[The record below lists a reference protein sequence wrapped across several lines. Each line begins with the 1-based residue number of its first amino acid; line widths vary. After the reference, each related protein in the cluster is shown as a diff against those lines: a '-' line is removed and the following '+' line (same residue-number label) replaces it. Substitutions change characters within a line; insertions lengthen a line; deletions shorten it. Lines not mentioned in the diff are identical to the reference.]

1 MATKYSIM
9 LCSEEREWLD
19 EITRKGKNSATTVLK
34 ARALLL
40 CDSGEHGPKWSV
52 QRISEALGLSSGT
65 INNLKKSV
73 VLNGVEGTLERKQ
86 RETPPREIRYDG
98 AFEAQVIALACS
110 DPPEGFQRWTVRLL
124 AEKLVELEVVSEAS
138 HMSVHRALKKTQFS
152 LTGRNT
158 GKSHQRGAPP
168 L

>member
-1 MATKYSIM
+1 MTTKYSIM
-9 LCSEEREWLD
+9 LCAEEREWLED
-19 EITRKGKNSATTVLK
+19 ITRKGKNNPTTILK

-40 CDSGEHGPKWSV
+40 CDSGEYGPKWTV
-52 QRISEALGLSSGT
+52 QKVSEALGLSPGT

-73 VLNGVEGTLERKQ
+73 VLNGVEGALERKQ

-98 AFEAQVIALACS
+98 TFEAHVIALACS
-110 DPPEGFQRWTVRLL
+110 EPPEGFHRWTVRLL
-124 AEKLVELEVVSEAS
+124 AEKLVELDVVSEAS

-152 LTGRNT
+152 LIERNT
-158 GKSHQRGAPP
+158 GKSHQRGVPP